1 MTIKTRLTTVGQVLG
16 EQVKITTD
24 NQLVVNLKYKVIFK
38 TFLNYLLIKIP
49 ILKVISLL
57 VC

>member
-38 TFLNYLLIKIP
+38 TFHFNGGNQTSKNTLL
-49 ILKVISLL
+49 L
-57 VC
+57 